1 MLVESIRKAALC
13 ALSCAWIMAAAA
25 FAQTAAPPRNFAEA
39 VDRAVANE
47 RALIGK
53 LRDKEPVIET
63 YVQELKTDPELEFVP
78 RKDHYFLGR
87 LNLTQGI
94 VDKSYLPNSTLANIP
109 HIFTSMFSKEYYA
122 RGFADQMF
130 LDVADFDRTHYDFE
144 LEGREFL
151 GEVRCLIIDV
161 KPKKD
166 AGKRRFAGRLWVE
179 DRDYNIVRFNG
190 TYIPAPS
197 HDLSHFDSWRLNT
210 GGMWLPSFIYAQD
223 ESGRSGVTHSP
234 PVRAQTRL
242 WDYQRSRESDEQIFT
257 SMSIDVPGGVQDSS
271 ETSLENSP
279 LQSFR
284 MWEQQSAVNVANRL
298 QRAGLL
304 APTGEVDR
312 VLGTVL
318 NNLEVTNNIYLDPPI
333 RARVLLT
340 TPLESIAVNHT
351 ILISRG
357 LIDVLPDEASL
368 AAVLAHELA
377 HIALGHS
384 MKTKYAFA
392 DRLLFDDPAT
402 LKSIAV
408 GRTKE
413 EEQLADAKAIEILN
427 KSPYKDG
434 LPKAGLFLRMLS
446 ARSNEVP
453 HLVTPLVG
461 NRMADSHRELRL
473 PGLMDRAPELKLRDT
488 QQIAALPLG
497 SRIRIDPWSNQ
508 LHLLKTAA
516 MVPLT
521 AKEKLPFQITPS
533 MLHLTREDKPL
544 PARAAADSTGVL
556 EDGKTITRTSKP

>member
-1 MLVESIRKAALC
+1 MLLYRIFTALAC
-13 ALSCAWIMAAAA
+13 ALTATGLCV
-25 FAQTAAPPRNFAEA
+25 AQTAAPPKHFEEA
-39 VDRAVANE
+39 IDRAIANE

-63 YVQELKTDPELEFVP
+63 YIQELKADPELEFVP

-87 LNLTQGI
+87 LNLSEGI
-94 VDKSYLPNSTLANIP
+94 VDKSYLPNSGFPGIP
-109 HIFTSMFSKEYYA
+109 HIFTAMFTKDYYA

-130 LDVADFDRTHYDFE
+130 LDIADFDRAHYTFE

-151 GEVRCLIIDV
+151 GEVRCLAVDV
-161 KPKKD
+161 QPKKE

-179 DRDYNIVRFNG
+179 DRDYHIVRING
-190 TYIPAPS
+190 SYIPAPS
-197 HDLSHFDSWRLNT
+197 RDLSHFDSWRLNT
-210 GGMWLPSFIYAQD
+210 GGLWLPSFIYAQD
-223 ESGRSGVTHSP
+223 ESERNGLTHSP
-234 PVRAQTRL
+234 PIRAQTRL
-242 WDYQRSRESDEQIFT
+242 WDYQRSRQSEDQIFMN
-257 SMSIDVPGGVQDSS
+257 MSIDVPQGVRDSS

-284 MWEQQSAVNVANRL
+284 MWEQQAAVNVTNRL

-304 APTGEVDR
+304 APTGEVDQ
-312 VLGTVL
+312 VLDTVL

-408 GRTKE
+408 SRTKQ
-413 EEQLADAKAIEILN
+413 EEQAADTKALEILN
-427 KSPYKDG
+427 NSPYKDA
-434 LPKAGLFLRMLS
+434 LPRVGLFLRMLA

-453 HLVTPLVG
+453 HLVSPLLG
-461 NRMADSHRELRL
+461 NRMADSHKELRL
-473 PGLMDRAPELKLRDT
+473 PGLMDRAPELRVRDT
-488 QQIAALPLG
+488 QQISALPLG

-508 LHLLKTAA
+508 LHLLKAPA
-516 MVPLT
+516 MVPLE
-521 AKEKLPFQITPS
+521 AKEKLPFQITPF
-533 MLHLTREDKPL
+533 MLHLTREDKT
-544 PARAAADSTGVL
+544 TGAP
-556 EDGKTITRTSKP
+556 EDAKTLTRTAKP

>member
-1 MLVESIRKAALC
+1 M
-13 ALSCAWIMAAAA
+13 
-25 FAQTAAPPRNFAEA
+25 
-39 VDRAVANE
+39 
-47 RALIGK
+47 
-53 LRDKEPVIET
+53 RDKEPVIET
-63 YVQELKTDPELEFVP
+63 YIQELKPDPELEFVP

-87 LNLTQGI
+87 LNLAEGI
-94 VDKSYLPNSTLANIP
+94 ADKSYLPNSVLANIP
-109 HIFTSMFSKEYYA
+109 RIFTSMFTKEYYA

-130 LDVADFDRTHYDFE
+130 LDVADFDRAHYTFE

-151 GEVRCLIIDV
+151 GEVRCLVIDV
-161 KPKKD
+161 KPKSE

-190 TYIPAPS
+190 TYVPSPS

-210 GGMWLPSFIYAQD
+210 GGLWLPSFIYAQD
-223 ESGRSGVTHSP
+223 ESARSGVTHSS

-242 WDYQRSRESDEQIFT
+242 WDYQRSREREDQIFT
-257 SMSIDVPGGVQDSS
+257 NMSIDVPDGVHDSS

-284 MWEQQSAVNVANRL
+284 MWEQQSAVNVTNRL

-304 APTGEVDR
+304 APAGEVDQ

-318 NNLEVTNNIYLDPPI
+318 SNLEVTNNIYLDPPI

-340 TPLESIAVNHT
+340 TPFESIAVNHT

-392 DRLLFDDPAT
+392 DRLLFDDPST

-408 GRTKE
+408 ARTKE
-413 EEQLADAKAIEILN
+413 EEQAADVKAVEILN
-427 KSPYKDG
+427 KSPYKDA

-446 ARSNEVP
+446 ARSTEVP
-453 HLVTPLVG
+453 HLVTPLIG
-461 NRMADSHRELRL
+461 NRMADSHQELRL
-473 PGLMDRAPELKLRDT
+473 PGLMNRAPELRVRDT
-488 QQIAALPLG
+488 NQIAALPLG

-508 LHLLKTAA
+508 LHLLKTPA
-516 MVPLT
+516 MVPLS
-521 AKEKLPFQITPS
+521 AKEKLPFQITPF
-533 MLHLTREDKPL
+533 MLHLTREDKVS
-544 PARAAADSTGVL
+544 RADSNAPL
-556 EDGKTITRTSKP
+556 ADGKTLTRTDKP

>member
-1 MLVESIRKAALC
+1 MLVESIRRAALY

-25 FAQTAAPPRNFAEA
+25 FAQPPAPPKNFAEA

-47 RALIGK
+47 RDLIGK

-63 YVQELKTDPELEFVP
+63 YVQELKADPELEFVP
-78 RKDHYFLGR
+78 RKDHYFIGR
-87 LNLTQGI
+87 LNLKEGI

-109 HIFTSMFSKEYYA
+109 RIFTSMFSKAYYA

-130 LDVADFDRTHYDFE
+130 LDVADLDRMHYDFE

-151 GEVRCLIIDV
+151 GEVRCLVIDV

-190 TYIPAPS
+190 TYIPAPA

-223 ESGRSGVTHSP
+223 ESGRSGVTHSS

-242 WDYQRSRESDEQIFT
+242 WDYQRSRETDEQIFT
-257 SMSIDVPGGVQDSS
+257 NMSIDVPGGVQDSS

-304 APTGEVDR
+304 APTGDVDR

-408 GRTKE
+408 ARTKE
-413 EEQLADAKAIEILN
+413 EEQAADTKAIEILN
-427 KSPYKDG
+427 KSPYKDA

-446 ARSNEVP
+446 ARSSEVP
-453 HLVTPLVG
+453 HLLTPLVG

-473 PGLMDRAPELKLRDT
+473 PGLMDNAPELKLRDT
-488 QQIAALPLG
+488 HQIAALPLG

-521 AKEKLPFQITPS
+521 AKEKLPFQITPF

-544 PARAAADSTGVL
+544 PSRAAANPAGVL

>member
-1 MLVESIRKAALC
+1 MLVQKICGVALC
-13 ALSCAWIMAAAA
+13 ISMTIGWGFVRA
-25 FAQTAAPPRNFAEA
+25 AAPPKTFAEA

-47 RALIGK
+47 RTLIGK
-53 LRDKEPVIET
+53 LSDKEPVIET
-63 YVQELKTDPELEFVP
+63 YVQELKPDPELEFVP

-87 LNLTQGI
+87 LNLAEGI
-94 VDKSYLPNSTLANIP
+94 VDKSYLPNSVLANIP
-109 HIFTSMFSKEYYA
+109 HIFTSMFTKEFYP

-130 LDVADFDRTHYDFE
+130 LDVADFDREHYSFE

-151 GEVRCLIIDV
+151 GEVRCLVIDV
-161 KPKKD
+161 KPKED
-166 AGKRRFAGRLWVE
+166 ARKRRFAGRLWVE

-190 TYIPAPS
+190 TYIPAAA

-210 GGMWLPSFIYAQD
+210 GGLWLPSFIYAQD
-223 ESGRSGVTHSP
+223 ESTRSGVTHAP

-242 WDYQRSRESDEQIFT
+242 WDYQRSRESEEQIFT
-257 SMSIDVPGGVQDSS
+257 NMSIDVPGGVRDSS

-304 APTGEVDR
+304 APTGEVDQ
-312 VLGTVL
+312 VLDTVL

-408 GRTKE
+408 ARTKE
-413 EEQLADAKAIEILN
+413 EEQAADNKAVEILN
-427 KSPYKDG
+427 KSPYKDA

-446 ARSNEVP
+446 ARSTQVP

-461 NRMADSHRELRL
+461 NRMADSHQELRL
-473 PGLMDRAPELKLRDT
+473 PGLMNHAPELRIRDT
-488 QQIAALPLG
+488 SQIAALPLG

-508 LHLLKTAA
+508 LHLLKTPA

-521 AKEKLPFQITPS
+521 AKEKLPFQITPF
-533 MLHLTREDKPL
+533 MLHLTREDPT
-544 PARAAADSTGVL
+544 PSTTANAGSSGAL
-556 EDGKTITRTSKP
+556 EDGKTITRTAKP

>member
-1 MLVESIRKAALC
+1 MLVQRISAAALYVLI
-13 ALSCAWIMAAAA
+13 AIGTS
-25 FAQTAAPPRNFAEA
+25 FAQTAAPPKNFGEA
-39 VDRAVANE
+39 VDRAIANE
-47 RALIGK
+47 RALVEK
-53 LRDKEPVIET
+53 LRGKEPVIET
-63 YVQELKTDPELEFVP
+63 YVQELKPDPELEFVP

-87 LNLTQGI
+87 LNLAEGI

-109 HIFTSMFSKEYYA
+109 KIFTAMFSKEYYA

-130 LDVADFDRTHYDFE
+130 LDVADFDREHYTFE

-151 GEVRCLIIDV
+151 GEVRCLVIDV
-161 KPKKD
+161 KPKSQ

-179 DRDYNIVRFNG
+179 DRDYTIVRFNG
-190 TYIPAPS
+190 AFIPAPS

-210 GGMWLPSFIYAQD
+210 GGLWVPAFIYAQD
-223 ESGRSGVTHSP
+223 ESARSGVTHSS

-242 WDYQRSRESDEQIFT
+242 WDYRRARQSEEQLFT
-257 SMSIDVPGGVQDSS
+257 NMSIDVPEGVRDSS

-284 MWEQQSAVNVANRL
+284 MWEQQSAVNVTNRL
-298 QRAGLL
+298 ERAGLL
-304 APTGEVDR
+304 APAGEVDQ

-402 LKSIAV
+402 LKSISIA
-408 GRTKE
+408 RTKE
-413 EEQLADAKAIEILN
+413 EEQAADVKAVEILN
-427 KSPYKDG
+427 KSPYKDA
-434 LPKAGLFLRMLS
+434 LPRAGLFLRMLS
-446 ARSNEVP
+446 ERSNEVP
-453 HLVTPLVG
+453 HLVSPLLG
-461 NRMADSHRELRL
+461 NRMADRHQELRL
-473 PGLMDRAPELKLRDT
+473 PGLLNRAPELRVRDT
-488 QQIAALPLG
+488 NQIAALPLG

-508 LHLLKTAA
+508 LHLLKTPA
-516 MVPLT
+516 MVPLS
-521 AKEKLPFQITPS
+521 AKEKLPFQITPFI
-533 MLHLTREDKPL
+533 LRLTREDKAP
-544 PARAAADSTGVL
+544 AAAATTGLSGGL
-556 EDGKTITRTSKP
+556 EDGKTLTRTAKH

>member
-1 MLVESIRKAALC
+1 MLDKFRDFILASI
-13 ALSCAWIMAAAA
+13 SMMIGWG
-25 FAQTAAPPRNFAEA
+25 FARAAAPPKTFAEA

-47 RALIGK
+47 RTLIAK
-53 LRDKEPVIET
+53 LGDKEPVIET
-63 YVQELKTDPELEFVP
+63 YVQELKPDPELEFVP

-87 LNLTQGI
+87 LNLAEGI
-94 VDKSYLPNSTLANIP
+94 VDKSYLPNSALANIP
-109 HIFTSMFSKEYYA
+109 RIFTSMFTKEYYP

-130 LDVADFDRTHYDFE
+130 LDVVDFDRAHYSFE

-151 GEVRCLIIDV
+151 GEVRCLVIDV
-161 KPKKD
+161 KPKED
-166 AGKRRFAGRLWVE
+166 ARKRRFAGRLWVE

-190 TYIPAPS
+190 TYIPASS

-223 ESGRSGVTHSP
+223 ESTRNGVTHAP

-242 WDYQRSRESDEQIFT
+242 WDYQRSRESEEQIFT
-257 SMSIDVPGGVQDSS
+257 NMSIDVPGGVRDSS

-284 MWEQQSAVNVANRL
+284 MWEQQSAVNVSNRL

-304 APTGEVDR
+304 APTGEVDQ
-312 VLGTVL
+312 VLDTVL

-402 LKSIAV
+402 LKNITVA
-408 GRTKE
+408 RTKE
-413 EEQLADAKAIEILN
+413 EEQAADNKAVEILN
-427 KSPYKDG
+427 KSPYKDA

-446 ARSNEVP
+446 ARSTQVP

-461 NRMADSHRELRL
+461 NRMADSHQELRL
-473 PGLMDRAPELKLRDT
+473 PGLMNHAPELRIRDT
-488 QQIAALPLG
+488 GQIAALPLG

-544 PARAAADSTGVL
+544 PARAAAASTGVL

>member
-1 MLVESIRKAALC
+1 MLVQRISAAALC
-13 ALSCAWIMAAAA
+13 VLIAIGAS
-25 FAQTAAPPRNFAEA
+25 FAQTAAPPKTFGEA
-39 VDRAVANE
+39 VDRAIANE
-47 RALIGK
+47 RALIDK
-53 LRDKEPVIET
+53 LRGKEPVIET
-63 YVQELKTDPELEFVP
+63 YVQELKPDPELEFVP

-87 LNLTQGI
+87 LNLAEGI

-109 HIFTSMFSKEYYA
+109 KIFLAMFSKEYYA

-130 LDVADFDRTHYDFE
+130 LDVADFDRAHYTFE

-151 GEVRCLIIDV
+151 GEVRCLVINV
-161 KPKKD
+161 KPKSQS
-166 AGKRRFAGRLWVE
+166 GKRRFAGRLWVE
-179 DRDYNIVRFNG
+179 DRDYTIVRFNG
-190 TYIPAPS
+190 AFIPAPA

-210 GGMWLPSFIYAQD
+210 GGLWVPAFIYAQD
-223 ESGRSGVTHSP
+223 ESARSGVTHSS

-242 WDYQRSRESDEQIFT
+242 WDYQRSRQSEEQIFT
-257 SMSIDVPGGVQDSS
+257 NMSIDVPEGVRDSS

-284 MWEQQSAVNVANRL
+284 MWEQQSAVNVTNRL
-298 QRAGLL
+298 ERAGLL
-304 APTGEVDR
+304 APAGEVDQ

-333 RARVLLT
+333 GARVLLT

-408 GRTKE
+408 ARTKE
-413 EEQLADAKAIEILN
+413 EEQAADVKAVEILN
-427 KSPYKDG
+427 KSPYKDA
-434 LPKAGLFLRMLS
+434 LPRAGLFLRMLS
-446 ARSNEVP
+446 ERSNQVP
-453 HLVTPLVG
+453 HLVSPLLG
-461 NRMADSHRELRL
+461 NRMADRHQELRL
-473 PGLMDRAPELKLRDT
+473 PGLLDRAPELRVRDT
-488 QQIAALPLG
+488 NQIAALPLG

-516 MVPLT
+516 MVPLS
-521 AKEKLPFQITPS
+521 AKEKLPFQITPFI
-533 MLHLTREDKPL
+533 LRLTREDKAP
-544 PARAAADSTGVL
+544 PAAASTGSSGGL
-556 EDGKTITRTSKP
+556 EDGKRLTRTAQP

>member
-1 MLVESIRKAALC
+1 
-13 ALSCAWIMAAAA
+13 
-25 FAQTAAPPRNFAEA
+25 
-39 VDRAVANE
+39 
-47 RALIGK
+47 
-53 LRDKEPVIET
+53 
-63 YVQELKTDPELEFVP
+63 
-78 RKDHYFLGR
+78 
-87 LNLTQGI
+87 
-94 VDKSYLPNSTLANIP
+94 
-109 HIFTSMFSKEYYA
+109 
-122 RGFADQMF
+122 
-130 LDVADFDRTHYDFE
+130 
-144 LEGREFL
+144 
-151 GEVRCLIIDV
+151 
-161 KPKKD
+161 
-166 AGKRRFAGRLWVE
+166 
-179 DRDYNIVRFNG
+179 
-190 TYIPAPS
+190 
-197 HDLSHFDSWRLNT
+197 
-210 GGMWLPSFIYAQD
+210 
-223 ESGRSGVTHSP
+223 
-234 PVRAQTRL
+234 
-242 WDYQRSRESDEQIFT
+242 
-257 SMSIDVPGGVQDSS
+257 
-271 ETSLENSP
+271 
-279 LQSFR
+279 
-284 MWEQQSAVNVANRL
+284 
-298 QRAGLL
+298 
-304 APTGEVDR
+304 
-312 VLGTVL
+312 
-318 NNLEVTNNIYLDPPI
+318 TNNIYLDPPI

-408 GRTKE
+408 ARTKE
-413 EEQLADAKAIEILN
+413 EEQAADTKAIEILN
-427 KSPYKDG
+427 KSPYKDA

-521 AKEKLPFQITPS
+521 AKEKLPFQITPF

-544 PARAAADSTGVL
+544 PARAAADSGGVL

>member
-1 MLVESIRKAALC
+1 MLVQKICGVALC
-13 ALSCAWIMAAAA
+13 ISMTIGWGFVRA
-25 FAQTAAPPRNFAEA
+25 AAPPKNFGEA

-47 RALIGK
+47 RTLIAK
-53 LRDKEPVIET
+53 LGNKEPVIET
-63 YVQELKTDPELEFVP
+63 YVQELKPDPELEFVP

-87 LNLTQGI
+87 LNLTEGI
-94 VDKSYLPNSTLANIP
+94 VDKSYLPNSVLANIP
-109 HIFTSMFSKEYYA
+109 RIFTSMFTKEYYP

-130 LDVADFDRTHYDFE
+130 LDVTDFDRAHYSFE

-151 GEVRCLIIDV
+151 GEVRCLVIDV
-161 KPKKD
+161 KPKED
-166 AGKRRFAGRLWVE
+166 ARKRRFAGRLWVE

-190 TYIPAPS
+190 TYIPASS

-223 ESGRSGVTHSP
+223 ESTRNGVTHAP

-242 WDYQRSRESDEQIFT
+242 WDYQRSRESEEQIFT
-257 SMSIDVPGGVQDSS
+257 NMSIDVPGGVRDSS

-284 MWEQQSAVNVANRL
+284 MWEQQSAVNVSNRL

-304 APTGEVDR
+304 APTGEVDQ
-312 VLGTVL
+312 VLDTVL

-408 GRTKE
+408 ARTKE
-413 EEQLADAKAIEILN
+413 EEQAADIKAVEILN
-427 KSPYKDG
+427 KSPYKDA

-446 ARSNEVP
+446 ARSTQVP
-453 HLVTPLVG
+453 HLVTPLLG
-461 NRMADSHRELRL
+461 NRMADSHQELRL
-473 PGLMDRAPELKLRDT
+473 PGLMDHAPELRIRDT
-488 QQIAALPLG
+488 SQIAALPLG

-508 LHLLKTAA
+508 LHLLKTPA

-521 AKEKLPFQITPS
+521 AKEKLPFQITPFI
-533 MLHLTREDKPL
+533 LHLTREDPT
-544 PARAAADSTGVL
+544 PSTTANAGSSGAL
-556 EDGKTITRTSKP
+556 EDGKTITRTAKP

>member
-1 MLVESIRKAALC
+1 MLLQRIFAALVC
-13 ALSCAWIMAAAA
+13 AFMAMGICV
-25 FAQTAAPPRNFAEA
+25 AQTAAPPKHFEEA
-39 VDRAVANE
+39 VDRAIASE
-47 RALIGK
+47 RELIAK

-63 YVQELKTDPELEFVP
+63 YIQELKADPELEFVP

-87 LNLTQGI
+87 LNLAEGI
-94 VDKSYLPNSTLANIP
+94 VDRSYLPNSGFPGIP
-109 HIFTSMFSKEYYA
+109 HIFTAMFTKDYYA

-130 LDVADFDRTHYDFE
+130 LDIADFDRAHYTFE

-151 GEVRCLIIDV
+151 GEVRCLVVDV
-161 KPKKD
+161 QPKKE

-179 DRDYNIVRFNG
+179 DRDYHIVRING
-190 TYIPAPS
+190 SYIPAPS
-197 HDLSHFDSWRLNT
+197 RDLAHFDSWRLNT
-210 GGMWLPSFIYAQD
+210 GGFWLPSFIYAQD
-223 ESGRSGVTHSP
+223 ESERNGLTHSP
-234 PVRAQTRL
+234 PIRAQTRL
-242 WDYQRSRESDEQIFT
+242 WDYQRSRQTEDQIFMN
-257 SMSIDVPGGVQDSS
+257 MSIDVPQGVRDSS

-284 MWEQQSAVNVANRL
+284 MWEQQAAVNVTNRL

-304 APTGEVDR
+304 APAGDVDQ
-312 VLGTVL
+312 VLDTVL

-408 GRTKE
+408 ARTKQE
-413 EEQLADAKAIEILN
+413 EEAADARAIEILN
-427 KSPYKDG
+427 NSPYKDA
-434 LPKAGLFLRMLS
+434 LPRVGLFLRMLA

-453 HLVTPLVG
+453 HLVCPLLG
-461 NRMADSHRELRL
+461 NRMADSHKELRL
-473 PGLMDRAPELKLRDT
+473 PGLMDRAPELRVRDT
-488 QQIAALPLG
+488 GQISALPLG

-508 LHLLKTAA
+508 LHLLKAPA
-516 MVPLT
+516 MVPLQ
-521 AKEKLPFQITPS
+521 AKEKLPFQITPF
-533 MLHLTREDKPL
+533 MLHLTREDKAGP
-544 PARAAADSTGVL
+544 P
-556 EDGKTITRTSKP
+556 EDAKTLTRTAKP

>member
-13 ALSCAWIMAAAA
+13 ALSCGWIMATAA
-25 FAQTAAPPRNFAEA
+25 FAQTTTPPKNFAEA

-87 LNLTQGI
+87 LNLTEGI

-109 HIFTSMFSKEYYA
+109 RIFTSMFTKEYYA

-151 GEVRCLIIDV
+151 GEVRCLVIDV

-190 TYIPAPS
+190 AYIPAPS

-223 ESGRSGVTHSP
+223 ESGRKGVTHTP

-242 WDYQRSRESDEQIFT
+242 WDYQRSRENDEQIFT
-257 SMSIDVPGGVQDSS
+257 SMSIDVPDGVQDSS
-271 ETSLENSP
+271 GASLENSP

-408 GRTKE
+408 ARTKE
-413 EEQLADAKAIEILN
+413 EEQAADTKAIEILN

-434 LPKAGLFLRMLS
+434 LSKAGLFLRMLS

-521 AKEKLPFQITPS
+521 AKEKLPFQITPF

-544 PARAAADSTGVL
+544 PARAAADPAGVL

>member
-1 MLVESIRKAALC
+1 MLFQRIFATIAC
-13 ALSCAWIMAAAA
+13 ALMATGICA
-25 FAQTAAPPRNFAEA
+25 AQTAPPPKHFEEA

-47 RALIGK
+47 RALIGN

-63 YVQELKTDPELEFVP
+63 YIQELKADPELEFVP

-87 LNLTQGI
+87 LNLSEGI
-94 VDKSYLPNSTLANIP
+94 VDKSYLPTSGLPNIP
-109 HIFTSMFSKEYYA
+109 HIFTSMFTKNYYA

-130 LDVADFDRTHYDFE
+130 LDIADFDRAHYTFE

-151 GEVRCLIIDV
+151 GEVRCLVIDV
-161 KPKKD
+161 QPKKE

-179 DRDYNIVRFNG
+179 DRDYNIVRING
-190 TYIPAPS
+190 TYIPAPAR
-197 HDLSHFDSWRLNT
+197 DLSHFDSWRLNT

-223 ESGRSGVTHSP
+223 ESERNGLTHSP
-234 PVRAQTRL
+234 PIRAQTRL
-242 WDYQRSRESDEQIFT
+242 WDYQRTRATQDQIFMN
-257 SMSIDVPGGVQDSS
+257 MSIDAPQGVRDSS
-271 ETSLENSP
+271 EDALENSP

-284 MWEQQSAVNVANRL
+284 MWEQQAAVNVTNRL

-304 APTGEVDR
+304 APAGEVDQ

-340 TPLESIAVNHT
+340 TPLESIAMNHT

-384 MKTKYAFA
+384 MTTKYAFA

-408 GRTKE
+408 ARTKE
-413 EEQLADAKAIEILN
+413 EEQAADTKALDILN
-427 KSPYKDG
+427 KSPYKDA
-434 LPKAGLFLRMLS
+434 LPRVGLFLRMLA
-446 ARSNEVP
+446 ARSDQVP
-453 HLVTPLVG
+453 HLVHPLIG
-461 NRMADSHRELRL
+461 NRMADNHKELRL
-473 PGLMDRAPELKLRDT
+473 PGLMDRAPELRIRDT
-488 QQIAALPLG
+488 QQISALPLG

-508 LHLLKTAA
+508 LHLLKAPAT
-516 MVPLT
+516 VPRQ
-521 AKEKLPFQITPS
+521 AKEKLPFQITPF
-533 MLHLTREDKPL
+533 MLHLTREDKI
-544 PARAAADSTGVL
+544 GVL
-556 EDGKTITRTSKP
+556 EDGKTLTRTTKP

>member
-1 MLVESIRKAALC
+1 MATGLC
-13 ALSCAWIMAAAA
+13 V
-25 FAQTAAPPRNFAEA
+25 AQTAAPPKHFEEA
-39 VDRAVANE
+39 IDRAIANE

-63 YVQELKTDPELEFVP
+63 YIQELKADPELEFVP

-87 LNLTQGI
+87 LNLAEGI
-94 VDKSYLPNSTLANIP
+94 VDKSYLPNSGFAGIP
-109 HIFTSMFSKEYYA
+109 HIFTAMFTKDYYA

-130 LDVADFDRTHYDFE
+130 LDIADFDRAHYTFE

-151 GEVRCLIIDV
+151 GEVRCLAIDV
-161 KPKKD
+161 QPKKE

-179 DRDYNIVRFNG
+179 DRDYHIVRING
-190 TYIPAPS
+190 SYIPAPS
-197 HDLSHFDSWRLNT
+197 RDLSHFDSWRLNT
-210 GGMWLPSFIYAQD
+210 GGLWLPSFIYAQD
-223 ESGRSGVTHSP
+223 ESERNGLTHSP
-234 PVRAQTRL
+234 PIRAQTRL
-242 WDYQRSRESDEQIFT
+242 WDYQRSRQTEDQIFMN
-257 SMSIDVPGGVQDSS
+257 MSIDVPQGVNDSS

-284 MWEQQSAVNVANRL
+284 MWEQQAAVNVTNRL

-304 APTGEVDR
+304 APTGEVDQ
-312 VLGTVL
+312 VLDTVL

-408 GRTKE
+408 ARTKQ
-413 EEQLADAKAIEILN
+413 EEQAADTKAVEILN
-427 KSPYKDG
+427 NSPYKDA
-434 LPKAGLFLRMLS
+434 LPRVGLFLRMLA
-446 ARSNEVP
+446 ARSNDVP
-453 HLVTPLVG
+453 HLVSPLLG
-461 NRMADSHRELRL
+461 NRMADSHKELRL
-473 PGLMDRAPELKLRDT
+473 PGLMNRAPELRVRDT
-488 QQIAALPLG
+488 QQISALPLG

-508 LHLLKTAA
+508 LHLLKAPA
-516 MVPLT
+516 MVPLQ
-521 AKEKLPFQITPS
+521 AKEKLPFQITPF
-533 MLHLTREDKPL
+533 MLHLTREDKT
-544 PARAAADSTGVL
+544 TGAP
-556 EDGKTITRTSKP
+556 EDAKTLTRTTKP

>member
-1 MLVESIRKAALC
+1 MLLHRIFAALAF
-13 ALSCAWIMAAAA
+13 ALLATGICI
-25 FAQTAAPPRNFAEA
+25 AQTAEPPKHFEEA
-39 VDRAVANE
+39 VDRAIANE

-63 YVQELKTDPELEFVP
+63 YIQELKPDPELEFVP

-87 LNLTQGI
+87 LNLSEGI
-94 VDKSYLPNSTLANIP
+94 VDKSYLPNSGFPGIP
-109 HIFTSMFSKEYYA
+109 HIFTAMFTKDYYA

-130 LDVADFDRTHYDFE
+130 LDIADFDRVHYTFE

-151 GEVRCLIIDV
+151 GEVRCLVIDV
-161 KPKKD
+161 QPKKE

-179 DRDYNIVRFNG
+179 DRDYHIVRING
-190 TYIPAPS
+190 SYIPAPS
-197 HDLSHFDSWRLNT
+197 RDLSHFDSWRLNT
-210 GGMWLPSFIYAQD
+210 GGSWLPSFIYAQD
-223 ESGRSGVTHSP
+223 ESERNGLTHSP
-234 PVRAQTRL
+234 PIRAQTRL
-242 WDYQRSRESDEQIFT
+242 WDYQRSRQTEDQIFMN
-257 SMSIDVPGGVQDSS
+257 MSIDVPQGVRDSS

-284 MWEQQSAVNVANRL
+284 MWEQQAAVNVTNRL

-304 APTGEVDR
+304 APTGEVDQ
-312 VLGTVL
+312 VLDTVL

-357 LIDVLPDEASL
+357 LIDVMPDEASL

-408 GRTKE
+408 ARTKQ
-413 EEQLADAKAIEILN
+413 EEQAADTKALEILN
-427 KSPYKDG
+427 NSPYKDA
-434 LPKAGLFLRMLS
+434 LPKVGLFLRMLA

-453 HLVTPLVG
+453 HLVSPLLG
-461 NRMADSHRELRL
+461 NRMADNHKELRL
-473 PGLMDRAPELKLRDT
+473 PGLMDRAPELRVRDT
-488 QQIAALPLG
+488 QQISALPLG
-497 SRIRIDPWSNQ
+497 SRVRIDPWSNQ
-508 LHLLKTAA
+508 LHLLKAPA
-516 MVPLT
+516 MVPLQ
-521 AKEKLPFQITPS
+521 AKEKLPFQITPF
-533 MLHLTREDKPL
+533 MLHLTREDKT
-544 PARAAADSTGVL
+544 TGAPG
-556 EDGKTITRTSKP
+556 DAKTLTRSAKP